1 MGVDDLVVAGSHGFD
16 IWSPTEGTI
25 QHEAAGNSDEV
36 VPLYLGDD
44 VTDED
49 AFRALAGG
57 RGIGIIVGH
66 ADDPEVADRATA
78 AEFAVSSPAQVQ
90 QLLSTLAR

>member
-1 MGVDDLVVAGSHGFD
+1 VLYLLQTLGLDTDD
-16 IWSPTEGTI
+16 
-25 QHEAAGNSDEV
+25 V
-36 VPLYLGDD
+36 VPIYLGDD
-44 VTDED
+44 ITDED

-78 AEFAVSSPAQVQ
+78 ADFVLPSPAEVE